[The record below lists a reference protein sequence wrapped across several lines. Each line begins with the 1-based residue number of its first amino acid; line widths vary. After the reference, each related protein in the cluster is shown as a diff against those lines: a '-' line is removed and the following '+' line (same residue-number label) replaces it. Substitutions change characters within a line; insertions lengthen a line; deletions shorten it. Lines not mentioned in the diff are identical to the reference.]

1 MVAADRRPGPGKPA
15 TTIRTRVIVAV
26 VALTAFALALTGGVD
41 YLLTRSLAERQ
52 VMTELGLAVD
62 EFRTLATEGLD
73 PATGAPFADAASLLR
88 VGLQRTALGPAE
100 GALGI
105 VDGAV
110 RWTAPPGVELRL
122 ESDPE
127 FLDTVLPLAGL
138 ARVSS
143 GSVSTALGDYRY
155 VVVPVLLGEGAGS
168 GALVRAVGLDV
179 ELRLVESIYRTYVLV
194 ALGSLVLVGGLIWL
208 FVGRLLEPLTWVR
221 RTAREITDTDLS
233 RRIPVRGNDDLSE
246 LTVTVNA
253 MLDRLE
259 AAVGDQ
265 RRLLDDVGHE
275 LRTPLTIVRGHLE
288 LLDARD
294 PDDVAATKALV
305 MGELDRMRRM
315 VDDLLTLARAERPD
329 FVTPHP
335 TEVARLTDETLAK
348 ATTLGARHWVLDDL
362 ADVQVSLDPQRVT
375 QAWLQL
381 AANAVQYSA
390 EGSTVGMGSRADAG
404 ELRLWV
410 RDEGVGIATE
420 DQQRVLSRW
429 GRGRGT
435 RGTGLGLAIVDS
447 IARAHHGRVAIESQ
461 PGRGSTISLV
471 VPLAPGM
478 KENR

>member
-1 MVAADRRPGPGKPA
+1 M
-15 TTIRTRVIVAV
+15 TIRTRVIVAV
-26 VALTAFALALTGGVD
+26 VILTTFALALAGGVD
-41 YLLTRSLAERQ
+41 YLLTRSLTERQ
-52 VMTELGLAVD
+52 VMTGLRLAVD
-62 EFRTLATEGLD
+62 EFRALAAEGLD
-73 PATGAPFADAASLLR
+73 PATGDPFADAASLIR
-88 VGLQRTALGPAE
+88 VGLQRTAFAPGE

-110 RWTAPPGVELRL
+110 RWIAPPGVEVRL

-127 FLDTVLPLAGL
+127 FLDIVLPLAGL
-138 ARVSS
+138 AEVSW
-143 GSVSTALGDYRY
+143 GSVATELGDYRY
-155 VVVPVLLGEGAGS
+155 VVAPVRLGGGASS
-168 GALVRAVGLDV
+168 GALVRAVDLNV
-179 ELRLVESIYRTYVLV
+179 EMILVESIYRTYVLV
-194 ALGSLVLVGGLIWL
+194 ALGSLVLVAGLIWL
-208 FVGRLLEPLTWVR
+208 FVGRLLEPLTWVQ

-246 LTVTVNA
+246 LSVTVNA

-259 AAVGDQ
+259 EAVGGQ

-288 LLDARD
+288 LLDASD
-294 PDDVAATKALV
+294 PNDVSATKALV

-329 FVTPHP
+329 FVTLRCAD
-335 TEVARLTDETLAK
+335 VARLTDETLAK
-348 ATTLGARHWVLDDL
+348 AASLGARHWVLDEL
-362 ADVQVSLDPQRVT
+362 ADVQAQLDQQRVT

-390 EGSTVGMGSRADAG
+390 EGSTVGMGSRVEAD

-420 DQQRVLSRW
+420 DRSRVLGRW

-435 RGTGLGLAIVDS
+435 SGTGLGLAIVDS
-447 IARAHHGRVAIESQ
+447 IARAHHGRVTIESEL
-461 PGRGSTISLV
+461 GRGSTISLV
-471 VPLAPGM
+471 LPMTPARGL
-478 KENR
+478 KENE